1 MAAKKKSRERLDDTA
16 FKTQGTDV
24 GEVKDLIEKEL
35 SKISFDAHFV
45 TSKTMEFGKI
55 LTGIPLYSYQEMI
68 AYRIIYAII
77 TLENTTITMLLSR
90 QSGKSETLA
99 FVINT
104 LSTLLPALATI
115 FPDLDQFKGGIKIG
129 LFAPQSD
136 QVFTTYNRA
145 LLRLDTDNAEMVL
158 GDPDLAIQLT
168 KPTKYE
174 LTNGSY
180 MMGQVASKQS
190 KIESKTYDLVLI
202 EEAQDVDS
210 MLVQKS
216 IEPMV
221 SAVGGT
227 IVKCGTTG
235 TQKNDF
241 WQEIQYNVKRSSGIA
256 DKRLQFHLEFNFK
269 AIFASKREQFA
280 IDGKKFHLLYERD
293 VLAKEKKWGR
303 DAQPFRLGYAL
314 EWDLDSGMLMSD
326 KLFKKAC
333 NRRKGLGTFNDD
345 DIMVAGLDIGKD
357 QSSTIVTIG
366 KVIFNPVD
374 EFGDPDIKKEL
385 VDWLELH
392 KVDYETQFNE
402 VVDFLLEYNVS
413 AVTCDYTGVGKP
425 FVDRLRAAVGDVI
438 HIIEYPFS
446 TSSKSDMWLNFLS
459 YFETGRFILPA
470 NAQAQK
476 TETWDRFK
484 EQLLNM
490 QKWYNGAYLC
500 AEKGDGFQDDYVDSL
515 GLMLLTD
522 GFEVQEFFEEEGD
535 NPFFDTF
542 AVHQQISDSR
552 YNENYR

>member
-1 MAAKKKSRERLDDTA
+1 MAKKKIKERVNDAA
-16 FKTQGTDV
+16 FKTEGSSIDNIET
-24 GEVKDLIEKEL
+24 LIENEL
-35 SKISFDAHFV
+35 GGVSFDAHFV
-45 TSKTMEFGKI
+45 TSKVMEYGKI

-68 AYRIIYAII
+68 VYRIIYAVL

-90 QSGKSETLA
+90 QSGKSEALS
-99 FVINT
+99 FVVNA
-104 LSTLLPALATI
+104 LSTILPALATV
-115 FPDLDQFKGGIKIG
+115 FEDLDQFKLGIKIG
-129 LFAPQSD
+129 LFAPQAD

-145 LLRLDTDNAEMVL
+145 LLRLDNENAEMVL
-158 GDPDLAIQLT
+158 GDPDLNVELT

-190 KIESKTYDLVLI
+190 KIESKTYDLILL
-202 EEAQDVDS
+202 EEAQDLDAT
-210 MLVQKS
+210 LVQKS

-227 IVKCGTTG
+227 IIKCGTTG
-235 TQKNDF
+235 TSKSDF
-241 WQEIQYNVKRSSGIA
+241 WQEIQYNVKRSAGIA
-256 DKRLQFHLEFNFK
+256 DHRLRFHLEFNHK
-269 AIFASKREQFA
+269 LIFQSKRDQFA

-293 VLAKEKKWGR
+293 VNAKEKKWGR
-303 DAQPFRLGYAL
+303 DATPFRLGYAL
-314 EWDLDSGMLMSD
+314 EWDLDSGMLIGD
-326 KLFKKAC
+326 KEFKKVC
-333 NRRKGLGTFNDD
+333 NRRKGLGVFEDD

-374 EFGDPDIKKEL
+374 EYGDPDIKKEL

-413 AVTCDYTGVGKP
+413 AITCDYTGVGKP

-438 HIIEYPFS
+438 HVIEYPFS
-446 TSSKSDMWLNFLS
+446 TSSKSDMWLNLLS
-459 YFETGRFILPA
+459 YFETNRFILPA

-476 TETWDRFK
+476 TETWSRFK
-484 EQLLNM
+484 DQLLNM

-500 AEKGDGFQDDYVDSL
+500 AEKGDGYEDDYIDSL
-515 GLMLLTD
+515 ALMLMTD
-522 GFEVQEFFEEEGD
+522 GFEVQEYLEEEET

-542 AVHQQISDSR
+542 EVQNFISEHR
-552 YNENYR
+552 YQ